1 MKKSESQLQA
11 ALAESLQANLTG
23 LSEKHAKKLQKTV
36 ANAAKKIAR
45 KFAKL
50 RAKEHKAGK
59 ATPAA
64 TAPPVLR
71 KAAARRPSKQAPR
84 LATHKKAGAVS
95 R

>member
-11 ALAESLQANLTG
+11 ALAESLQASLTG
-23 LSEKHAKKLQKTV
+23 INEKHAKKLQKIV

-50 RAKEHKAGK
+50 LAKEHKAGK
-59 ATPAA
+59 ATAAHTVAPA
-64 TAPPVLR
+64 LR
-71 KAAARRPSKQAPR
+71 KAARRVGKHAPR
-84 LATHKKAGAVS
+84 LSTHKKVGAVS